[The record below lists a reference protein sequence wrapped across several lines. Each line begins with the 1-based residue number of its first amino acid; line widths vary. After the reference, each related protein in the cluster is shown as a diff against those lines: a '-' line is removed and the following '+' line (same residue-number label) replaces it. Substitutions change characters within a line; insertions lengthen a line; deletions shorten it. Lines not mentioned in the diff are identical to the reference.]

1 MIPSAKQSIRSVVL
15 GLFPW
20 LSGVIAAVG
29 PKGKG
34 LAIRPA
40 GGLLHLAGG
49 PDDPGVVRVGDA
61 GTAGTIELL
70 GLPGAGTG
78 FKWTA
83 PDGTFVSFTFAYVG
97 SSVVVTGTDQ
107 LGPMTPATPHALP
120 TKSTVGSEKVTSA

>member
-61 GTAGTIELL
+61 GTAGTIAA
-70 GLPGAGTG
+70 AGNVITITNAAG
-78 FKWTA
+78 ETL
-83 PDGTFVSFTFAYVG
+83 TLTFALVLG
-97 SSVVVTGTDQ
+97 AITVTAVPSSPPFN
-107 LGPMTPATPHALP
+107 LA
-120 TKSTVGSEKVTSA
+120 TKSTAGSEKVTSA